1 MTESNYHTLSNSTI
15 FNENLKRLNASL
27 KTKLEENNYLPVLI
41 GNLFYDHEQM
51 NPPFYD
57 SSLLKDCEEK
67 RIRLYQ
73 AAQGKRTMF
82 EIGLNG
88 GHSAFLSLMSNK
100 ELMVYS
106 NDIAEFYKPCPNIHP
121 EIYVHAGA
129 NTLTEMFPNR
139 FQFIRGSCLTE
150 VPKFVKNNPN
160 VLLDL
165 VHIDGDKS
173 TYKQDFMNIKPL
185 LQDNALIVFDDTQNP
200 SVQSVVDN
208 LIKDKHLHRVS
219 EFPKMNSNVKYR
231 NEILVYRKTI

>member
-1 MTESNYHTLSNSTI
+1 MTESNYHSLSNSTI
-15 FNENLKRLNASL
+15 FNEKLKRLNASL

-41 GNLFYDHEQM
+41 GNLFYDHEQT

-57 SSLLKDCEEK
+57 SPLLKDCEEK

-73 AAQGKRTMF
+73 AAQGKTSMF

-88 GHSAFLSLMSNK
+88 GHSSFLSLMSNE

-106 NDIAEFYKPCPNIHP
+106 NDIAEFYKPCPKTHP
-121 EIYVHAGA
+121 EIYVHAA
-129 NTLTEMFPNR
+129 VNTLTEMFPNR

-165 VHIDGDKS
+165 VHIDGEKT
-173 TYKQDFMNIKPL
+173 TYEKDFLNIRPL
-185 LQDNALIVFDDTQNP
+185 LKENALIVFDDTQQP
-200 SVQSVVDN
+200 RVQSIVDK
-208 LIKDKHLHRVS
+208 LIKSKYLQRVS
-219 EFPKMNSNVKYR
+219 EFPKMDSSIKYR
-231 NEILVYRKTI
+231 NEILIYKKP